1 MKIFKFNISWEKS
14 IEKLYEFIISNC
26 PDYFG
31 VSVKNTSFYICPMPD
46 AEFLIYVYND
56 SLEGSPQIKNP
67 DTDKWEYTSEQY
79 KTVRFDVPAG
89 NTVVISDGF
98 PDLPE
103 NEIRYLKWD
112 KQTLLRQMAKVH
124 YCSCNWILKIPKHEA
139 TMQYD
144 RTTDRIL
151 YSGTYQKSYKD
162 DKKRKEIDITQAI
175 ENTYL

>member
-1 MKIFKFNISWEKS
+1 
-14 IEKLYEFIISNC
+14 
-26 PDYFG
+26 
-31 VSVKNTSFYICPMPD
+31 
-46 AEFLIYVYND
+46 
-56 SLEGSPQIKNP
+56 
-67 DTDKWEYTSEQY
+67 
-79 KTVRFDVPAG
+79 
-89 NTVVISDGF
+89 
-98 PDLPE
+98 
-103 NEIRYLKWD
+103 
-112 KQTLLRQMAKVH
+112 MAKVH